1 MIIKKQVITVCT
13 LAALVIGGIAA
24 VDLPKGKYK
33 NLKVLPKDISE
44 QKLDS
49 MMESYSK
56 ALGSSCSFCHAK
68 IKDFPDSLD
77 YASDDNIMKE
87 NAREMLRMTILINK
101 TYFHFDKNEKPEYL
115 KVVNCKTCHRGEPY
129 PAD

>member
-1 MIIKKQVITVCT
+1 MIIKKQVITVCA

-24 VDLPKGKYK
+24 VDFPKGKYK
-33 NLKVLPKDISE
+33 NLKVLPTDISE

-49 MMESYSK
+49 IMKSYSK
-56 ALGSSCSFCHAK
+56 ALGTSCSFCHADVK
-68 IKDFPDSLD
+68 NFPDSLD
-77 YASDDNIMKE
+77 YASDANTMKE
-87 NAREMLRMTILINK
+87 NAREMMRMTILINK

-129 PAD
+129 PVD